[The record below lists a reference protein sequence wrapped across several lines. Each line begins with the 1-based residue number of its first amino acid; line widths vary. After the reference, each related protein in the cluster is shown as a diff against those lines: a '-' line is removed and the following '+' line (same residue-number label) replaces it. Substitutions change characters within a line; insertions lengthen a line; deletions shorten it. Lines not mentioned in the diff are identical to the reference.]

1 MDIRFVDIKNDKS
14 DIEKIK
20 RLYNTAFPADERA
33 PFFILLRGAQKKN
46 VDFFSCRDG
55 DEWVGFLYVVNRL
68 DLSYVFYFAVD
79 DNMRGKGCGTAILR
93 SAQEY
98 YKDRRLFLAIE
109 EIDEK
114 YGNYDQRVRRLHF
127 YENAG
132 FIHTGQK
139 MQEAN
144 VIFDLMSINGRV
156 RNKEYRDLMRTF
168 MGIRML
174 FITLKIFE
182 E

>member
-1 MDIRFVDIKNDKS
+1 MNIRFVDIKNDKS
-14 DIEKIK
+14 DIRKIK
-20 RLYNTAFPADERA
+20 QLYNTAFPSDERA
-33 PFFILLRGAQKKN
+33 PFGILMRGAKKKN
-46 VDFFSCRDG
+46 DDFFSCRDG
-55 DEWVGFLYVVNRL
+55 DEWVGFLYVVNHL

-79 DNMRGKGCGTAILR
+79 DVMRGKGCGTAILR
-93 SAQEY
+93 AAQEH
-98 YKDRRLFLAIE
+98 YKGRRLFLAIE

-114 YGNYDQRVRRLHF
+114 YDNYDQRVKRLHF

-144 VIFDLMSINGRV
+144 VFFDLMGINGRV
-156 RNKEYRDLMRTF
+156 RNKEYRGLMRTF
-168 MGIRML
+168 MGLRML

-182 E
+182 D